1 MTEATSATQDVFR
14 VMRDTMNK
22 SQMAVKTS
30 INAYR
35 EGSGRV
41 LGKYDEYFAKYV
53 VKRPYGMLEL
63 SSALQGDLI
72 GAETEVTSRIYEL
85 ANKVADK
92 ADEATH
98 KLAAKTTERI
108 SKFGE
113 VVDKFEEVFDTRVLH
128 SLGRISMPAV
138 RVAQELA
145 GQLADVSEMIEDKV
159 GKAEHK
165 AVATG
170 RPRKA
175 ATASTSKRKRKG
187 KTAA

>member
-1 MTEATSATQDVFR
+1 MSEATSATQDVFR
-14 VMRDTMNK
+14 VMRDAMSK
-22 SQMAVKTS
+22 SQTAVKSS

-41 LGKYDEYFAKYV
+41 LGKYDQYFTKYV
-53 VKRPYGMLEL
+53 IKRPYGMLEL
-63 SSALQGDLI
+63 SSALKGDLI
-72 GAETEVTSRIYEL
+72 GAQTEVTSRIYEL
-85 ANKVADK
+85 ANKVAEK
-92 ADEATH
+92 AAEATD
-98 KLAAKTTERI
+98 KLANKTTKGI
-108 SKFGE
+108 SKIGE

-145 GQLADVSEMIEDKV
+145 ERLADVSEMIEDKV

-165 AVATG
+165 AVVAV

-175 ATASTSKRKRKG
+175 ATAGTSKRKRKV